1 MNWGVSR
8 IGFRGLGG
16 LHYFGLLQLIH
27 DLNTDDNQ
35 SEFDMKKETAK
46 KTAETVAEQVK
57 TVVDKAQEETGKLVD
72 SLVKEGEKLREQTMK
87 LAGDAAGEVKERV
100 DEVRGMV
107 ESAKNKAG
115 DTLDNLEQLFEE
127 RVARALKRLGVP
139 TRDDVQGIARRL
151 DEINDRIKA
160 LTSVPPVAALPAPVV
175 AKAAPASA
183 STAPEKDDLKL
194 ISGIGP
200 ALEGKLN
207 AAGISSYRQL
217 ATLSAAEIERVESEV
232 IRFSGRISRDEW
244 VNQARDLYA
253 RKYGAPVSGK

>member
-1 MNWGVSR
+1 
-8 IGFRGLGG
+8 
-16 LHYFGLLQLIH
+16 
-27 DLNTDDNQ
+27 
-35 SEFDMKKETAK
+35 MKRDTAK
-46 KTAETVAEQVK
+46 KTVEAVATQVK
-57 TVVDKAQEETGKLVD
+57 TVVDKAQEETGKLMD
-72 SLVKEGEKLREQTMK
+72 SLVKEGEKLREQTLK

-100 DEVRGMV
+100 DEVRDMV
-107 ESAKNKAG
+107 ENVKTKAG

-127 RVARALKRLGVP
+127 RVGRALKRLGVP
-139 TRDDVQGIARRL
+139 TRDDVQVIARRL

-160 LTSVPPVAALPAPVV
+160 LTSAPPVAALPAPVV
-175 AKAAPASA
+175 AAAPVPAVKSVPTRA
-183 STAPEKDDLKL
+183 TPEKDDLKL

-232 IRFSGRISRDEW
+232 IHFSGRISRDEW

-253 RKYGAPVSGK
+253 HKYGAPVSGK